1 MFLHI
6 CIKNECLRL
15 KLNFVFQIEYNDRA
29 KSSPLKEHKPI
40 NVVKTRAVAQDDD
53 EDDVDID
60 AI

>member
-1 MFLHI
+1 LIIF
-6 CIKNECLRL
+6 
-15 KLNFVFQIEYNDRA
+15 KLISALFQIEYNDRA

-40 NVVKTRAVAQDDD
+40 NVTKPAAAAQDDD